1 MEGHRR
7 DGHWRGGH
15 GAVYVSNMAPITL
28 DMIRRRAE
36 HNEGMVGNLEEIALH
51 QQEIEKI
58 EALGQICRHL
68 KILYMQNNL
77 ISKLQNLHRLKEL
90 EYLNMALNNV
100 TKIENLQRCESL
112 QKLDLTMNFI
122 TKASLLTVHTLDACP
137 KLDDLYLMGNP
148 CADFGGYRAFVIG
161 TLPQLRR
168 LDGKDVTPSER
179 ILSKQELPRV
189 TERLMKELRADGVD
203 IEEASRVSDARDL
216 GPDEDDIAEVLAM
229 PEDER
234 PWTAATRVA
243 EQREFAAQ
251 RDANEESKREHN
263 KRLFNPDGTKKQP
276 RREGFPDLPDDL
288 DDVKQCDEPG
298 LTFRLDDSDDGDA
311 VVLDCVVGKYMD
323 TSLID
328 VDVQTRL
335 VRVLVKGKMLCLV
348 LPEEV
353 KPDASTAQRSKVT
366 GALVV
371 TMPKAFRKPKRGEE
385 KKDEYV
391 VDGGGGVEGSKGG
404 VGGSN
409 PGKGA
414 DAKNAKNA
422 KNPRSLIKELG
433 GVSIRGIVRD
443 AHTADIGGFTIA
455 ESVRTAAPATPAVQV
470 QVLDSDDDE
479 PPPL

>member
-1 MEGHRR
+1 
-7 DGHWRGGH
+7 
-15 GAVYVSNMAPITL
+15 MAPITL

-68 KILYMQNNL
+68 KIIYMQNNL
-77 ISKLQNLHRLKEL
+77 VSKLQNLHRLKEL

-179 ILSKQELPRV
+179 ILSKQELPGV
-189 TERLMKELRADGVD
+189 TTRLLKELRADGVD
-203 IEEASRVSDARDL
+203 IEEASKVSDARDL
-216 GPDEDDIAEVLAM
+216 SPDEDDVAEVLAM

-251 RDANEESKREHN
+251 REKNEASKKENN
-263 KRLFNPDGTKKQP
+263 KKLFNPDGTKKFE
-276 RREGFPDLPDDL
+276 RREGFPDLPDNI
-288 DDVKQCDEPG
+288 DDVRQCNEPG
-298 LTFRLDDSDDGDA
+298 LEFRLDESDDGES
-311 VVLDCVVGKYMD
+311 VVLECNVGKYMD

-335 VRVLVKGKMLCLV
+335 VRVLVKGEDAVPGAARGGQAGYEHRATVEGERRARGDDAAGVSKA
-348 LPEEV
+348 EAIRARRGGRAAR
-353 KPDASTAQRSKVT
+353 ASTSWTAVRVSTLGKARS
-366 GALVV
+366 A
-371 TMPKAFRKPKRGEE
+371 
-385 KKDEYV
+385 
-391 VDGGGGVEGSKGG
+391 
-404 VGGSN
+404 
-409 PGKGA
+409 
-414 DAKNAKNA
+414 
-422 KNPRSLIKELG
+422 
-433 GVSIRGIVRD
+433 
-443 AHTADIGGFTIA
+443 
-455 ESVRTAAPATPAVQV
+455 VRTRGGARVRRV
-470 QVLDSDDDE
+470 
-479 PPPL
+479 

>member
-1 MEGHRR
+1 
-7 DGHWRGGH
+7 
-15 GAVYVSNMAPITL
+15 MAPITL

-68 KILYMQNNL
+68 KIIYMQNNL
-77 ISKLQNLHRLKEL
+77 VSKLQNLHRLKEL

-179 ILSKQELPRV
+179 ILSKQELPGV
-189 TERLMKELRADGVD
+189 TTRLLKELRADGVD
-203 IEEASRVSDARDL
+203 IEEASKVSDARDL
-216 GPDEDDIAEVLAM
+216 SPDEDDVAEVLAM

-234 PWTAATRVA
+234 PWTAATRAA

-251 RDANEESKREHN
+251 REKNEESKRENN
-263 KRLFNPDGTKKQP
+263 KKLFNPDGTKKFE
-276 RREGFPDLPDDL
+276 RREGFPDLPDNI
-288 DDVKQCDEPG
+288 DDVRQCNEPG
-298 LTFRLDDSDDGDA
+298 LEFRLDESDDGES
-311 VVLDCVVGKYMD
+311 VVLECNVGKYMD

-353 KPDASTAQRSKVT
+353 KPDTSTAQRSKVS

-371 TMPKAFRKPKRGEE
+371 TMPRAYQKPKRFERGGGSGGGG
-385 KKDEYV
+385 EYV
-391 VDGGGGVEGSKGG
+391 VDGGKGVDVGKGE

-409 PGKGA
+409 PGRGA
-414 DAKNAKNA
+414 GKK
-422 KNPRSLIKELG
+422 SLIKELS

-443 AHTADIGGFTIA
+443 AYTADIGGFTIA
-455 ESVRTAAPATPAVQV
+455 ESVKTAAPATAAVQLPI
-470 QVLDSDDDE
+470 LDSDDDE

>member
-1 MEGHRR
+1 
-7 DGHWRGGH
+7 
-15 GAVYVSNMAPITL
+15 MAPITL

-288 DDVKQCDEPG
+288 DDVKQCNEPG

-391 VDGGGGVEGSKGG
+391 VDGGGGVEGSKGQ

-409 PGKGA
+409 PGKGI
-414 DAKNAKNA
+414 DAKNK
-422 KNPRSLIKELG
+422 KSLIKELG

>member
-1 MEGHRR
+1 VPLASGASVRGPPCPENILFCRLFELRSVNKQNGTSFPFAEETRAKARGHDRSAVATDPPRR
-7 DGHWRGGH
+7 T
-15 GAVYVSNMAPITL
+15 MAPITL

-68 KILYMQNNL
+68 KIIYMQNNL
-77 ISKLQNLHRLKEL
+77 VSKLQNLHRLKEL

-179 ILSKQELPRV
+179 ILSKQELPGV
-189 TERLMKELRADGVD
+189 TTRLLKELRADGVD
-203 IEEASRVSDARDL
+203 IEEASKVSDARDL
-216 GPDEDDIAEVLAM
+216 SPDEDDVAEVLAM

-251 RDANEESKREHN
+251 REKNEAVQKR
-263 KRLFNPDGTKKQP
+263 KQQKIVQP
-276 RREGFPDLPDDL
+276 RRH
-288 DDVKQCDEPG
+288 
-298 LTFRLDDSDDGDA
+298 
-311 VVLDCVVGKYMD
+311 
-323 TSLID
+323 
-328 VDVQTRL
+328 
-335 VRVLVKGKMLCLV
+335 
-348 LPEEV
+348 EEV
-353 KPDASTAQRSKVT
+353 RTPRGVPGPSRQHRRRQAVQRT
-366 GALVV
+366 RA
-371 TMPKAFRKPKRGEE
+371 
-385 KKDEYV
+385 
-391 VDGGGGVEGSKGG
+391 GVSAGRIGRRRVGG
-404 VGGSN
+404 VGMQCREVHGYELDRCRRANEAGSSARQGEDAV
-409 PGKGA
+409 PGAARGGQA
-414 DAKNAKNA
+414 GYEHRATVEGERRARGDDAA
-422 KNPRSLIKELG
+422 
-433 GVSIRGIVRD
+433 GVSKAEAIRARRGGERRGRVRR
-443 AHTADIGGFTIA
+443 G
-455 ESVRTAAPATPAVQV
+455 RR
-470 QVLDSDDDE
+470 
-479 PPPL
+479 

>member
-1 MEGHRR
+1 
-7 DGHWRGGH
+7 
-15 GAVYVSNMAPITL
+15 
-28 DMIRRRAE
+28 
-36 HNEGMVGNLEEIALH
+36 
-51 QQEIEKI
+51 
-58 EALGQICRHL
+58 
-68 KILYMQNNL
+68 
-77 ISKLQNLHRLKEL
+77 
-90 EYLNMALNNV
+90 
-100 TKIENLQRCESL
+100 
-112 QKLDLTMNFI
+112 
-122 TKASLLTVHTLDACP
+122 
-137 KLDDLYLMGNP
+137 
-148 CADFGGYRAFVIG
+148 
-161 TLPQLRR
+161 
-168 LDGKDVTPSER
+168 
-179 ILSKQELPRV
+179 
-189 TERLMKELRADGVD
+189 
-203 IEEASRVSDARDL
+203 
-216 GPDEDDIAEVLAM
+216 M

-251 RDANEESKREHN
+251 RDANEEKKREHN

-276 RREGFPDLPDDL
+276 RREGFPELPDDL
-288 DDVKQCDEPG
+288 DDVKQCNEPG
-298 LTFRLDDSDDGDA
+298 LTFRLDDSDDGGA
-311 VVLDCVVGKYMD
+311 VVLDCNVGKYMD

-335 VRVLVKGKMLCLV
+335 IRVLVKGKMLCLV

-371 TMPKAFRKPKRGEE
+371 TMPKAFQKPKRGEE

-391 VDGGGGVEGSKGG
+391 VDGGGGVEGGKCG

-414 DAKNAKNA
+414 DAKNGGA
-422 KNPRSLIKELG
+422 RSLIKELG

-455 ESVRTAAPATPAVQV
+455 ESVRTAAPATPAVQ
-470 QVLDSDDDE
+470 QAVLDSDDDE